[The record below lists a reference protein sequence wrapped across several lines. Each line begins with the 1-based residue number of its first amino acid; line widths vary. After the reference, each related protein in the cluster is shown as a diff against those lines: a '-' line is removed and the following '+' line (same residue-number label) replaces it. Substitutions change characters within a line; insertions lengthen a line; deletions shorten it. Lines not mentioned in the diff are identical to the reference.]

1 MSNENIVSEYLKITN
16 EYKEKYGPNTLLL
29 MQVGAFFEI
38 YDLKNDD
45 DEKFSN
51 MKDICNLCQLNYS
64 EKKNVVNGKQVLMAG
79 FRDYSLDKYIQKIL
93 GHNYTIIVYIQ
104 EKYGKGFRRVL
115 DEIYSPGTFLQND
128 DYGNISNNTMSIWM
142 EDVSIR
148 NKRKIVY
155 GISVINIVTGKS
167 YIYEYETPY
176 LFEPTSFDDLE
187 RIVSVF
193 NPSEIIFISNFEEK
207 QNSSILQYIGTK
219 NILIHNPN
227 IDSEK
232 CKNCM
237 KQTYIHHILQKFFG
251 SHSQYN
257 CFEFDNN
264 AFATQSLCYLL
275 DFMQEHNSHI
285 VKNIAFPLFNNVS
298 NKMILANHTLK
309 QLNIIDSENSFGPYS
324 SVLKFTNK
332 CCSNMGK
339 RLFQYELTNPVF
351 DEEWLQNE
359 YNSIEILSKNMENV
373 FKTRSTLSNI
383 YDMERINRQ
392 IYMSKAYPNDIF
404 KLYSSLLK
412 SSNVYELVDNI
423 IFENYGY
430 NYENLKLETSLI
442 TNFLHENLVLDK
454 CKGLTT
460 LTNFDDNI
468 IQRGVCEDLDITWD
482 KMEKNEKILNKIHEY
497 LNELMKIHANEKSE
511 TIKIHETEKSG
522 RSLQMTLTR
531 SNKLKKIISE
541 IDEKKKNIEIL
552 GTKFSLDEIT
562 FEKTTGSA
570 IEVKFPLLQKIIKE
584 NMIIQNEINR
594 LIIQSYDNVMS
605 ELKKNYMD
613 YIINICNFICKI
625 DVLTNKCYI
634 SEKYNYVKPEITSHN
649 QSFVKADGLRHCLI
663 EHLQTDETY
672 VTNDIVLGKENQNG
686 ILLYGVNASGKTSF
700 IRSLGIATI
709 LAQSGM
715 YVPCK
720 RFQYKPYQSI
730 YSRILGNDNLF
741 KGMSTFAVEIS
752 ELRVILKMANEN
764 SMILGDELCSGTET
778 ESALSIFVASMMH
791 ICKQNSSFIFA
802 THFHEIVDYE
812 EIKSLKTLKMYHMC
826 VIFDK
831 EQNRLIYDRK
841 MKPGSGESI
850 YGLEVCKSL
859 HLDDVF
865 LKNAYELRNKYFTEK
880 QGELSRKTSPY
891 NSKKIRSMCELCEEE
906 LSSEVH
912 HIEYQK
918 FADEKG
924 YINGF
929 HKNHLGN
936 LLSVCESCHNKL
948 HNENNIIKKKKIIK
962 NIEII

>member
-38 YDLKNDD
+38 YDLKNDN

-64 EKKNVVNGKQVLMAG
+64 EKKNIVNGKQVLMAG

-93 GHNYTIIVYIQ
+93 GHNYTIVVYIQ
-104 EKYGKGFRRVL
+104 EKSGKGFKRVL
-115 DEIYSPGTFLQND
+115 DQIYSPGTFLQND
-128 DYGNISNNTMSIWM
+128 EYGNISNNTMAIWM

-148 NKRKIVY
+148 NKRKIIY

-176 LFEPTSFDDLE
+176 LFEPTTFDDLE

-207 QNSSILQYIGTK
+207 QSKSILQYIGTN
-219 NILIHNPN
+219 NILIHHPN
-227 IDSEK
+227 IEGEK

-264 AFATQSLCYLL
+264 TFATQALCYLL

-309 QLNIIDSENSFGPYS
+309 QLNIIDCENSHGPFS
-324 SVLKFTNK
+324 SVMKFTNK

-351 DEEWLQNE
+351 DELWLQNE
-359 YNSIEILSKNMENV
+359 YNSIEIFSKNMENV
-373 FKTRSTLSNI
+373 TKIRGILSHI

-392 IYMSKAYPNDIF
+392 IYMSKIYPNDIY
-404 KLYSSLLK
+404 KLYSSLINV
-412 SSNVYELVDNI
+412 SNIYDLINNNI
-423 IFENYGY
+423 FDNYGY
-430 NYENLKLETSLI
+430 NYENLVSKTSI
-442 TNFLHENLVLDK
+442 IYTFLQENLVLDK
-454 CKGLTT
+454 CKGLTSLMT
-460 LTNFDDNI
+460 FDENI
-468 IQRGVCEDLDITWD
+468 IQRGVSEELDITWD
-482 KMEKNEKILNKIHEY
+482 KMENNEKILSKIHEY
-497 LNELMKIHANEKSE
+497 LNELMKSYANEKTE

-522 RSLQMTLTR
+522 RSLQMTLIR
-531 SNKLKKIISE
+531 SNKLKKIIAE
-541 IDEKKKNIEIL
+541 MDENNKKIEL
-552 GTKFSLDEIT
+552 FGSRFSLDEIN
-562 FEKTTGSA
+562 FEKTLGSA
-570 IEVKFPLLQKIIKE
+570 IEIKFPLLQKIIKE
-584 NMIIQNEINR
+584 NLLIKNEINK
-594 LIIQSYDNVMS
+594 LIIASYENIICQIKDNF
-605 ELKKNYMD
+605 MD
-613 YIINICNFICKI
+613 IIINICNFVCKI

-634 SEKYNYVKPEITSHN
+634 SQKYNYVKPEILDHS

-663 EHLQTDETY
+663 EHLQTDEIY
-672 VTNDIVLGKENQNG
+672 VTNDIILGKEVQNG

-709 LAQSGM
+709 LAQCGM

-778 ESALSIFVASMMH
+778 ESALSIFAASMIH

-812 EIKSLKTLKMYHMC
+812 EIKKLNTLKMYHMC

-859 HLDDVF
+859 HLDDDF
-865 LKNAYELRNKYFTEK
+865 LTSAYELRNKYFPQK
-880 QGELSRKTSPY
+880 QGELSRKTSSY
-891 NSKKIRSMCELCEEE
+891 NSKKIRSMCELCEKE

-918 FADEKG
+918 FANSNGFIE
-924 YINGF
+924 GF

-936 LLSVCESCHNKL
+936 LLSVCESCHHKL
-948 HNENNIIKKKKIIK
+948 HNENKMEKKKKVIK
-962 NIEII
+962 NI